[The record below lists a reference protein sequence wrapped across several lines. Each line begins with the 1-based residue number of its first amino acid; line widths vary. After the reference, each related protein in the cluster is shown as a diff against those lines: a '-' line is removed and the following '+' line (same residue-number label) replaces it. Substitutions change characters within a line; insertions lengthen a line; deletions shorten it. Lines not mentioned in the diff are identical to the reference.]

1 MKQTFN
7 FKKITKEL
15 LDQTMHD
22 IFKQFFNIENY
33 LNTSDKFIKEWIV
46 IKLVT
51 IIEQVCRKIISA
63 QINANNDVQ
72 LPESLISLEYGNK
85 THISDLI
92 TSQYNFQNTTT
103 IVNIF
108 KAYNMFGIF
117 NEIKKDDAD
126 KLFSVRHNLVHSV
139 SKQSYNIEQ
148 LYTTTQSLLKS
159 ILDKSP
165 YGLSYYD
172 ILRGDYFVH
181 MEKFDKAMNCYNN
194 AMEIDPNNITTYF
207 CMGLMYYRE
216 KNDEMVHNCSTK
228 IIEFAPNNSIGYF
241 LKGVAFELEKKYE
254 NAIKYY
260 NKAIILKPDFAFSH
274 YRKGYAL
281 LCMGK
286 NIEALFC
293 GYTVMALDSKNED
306 VIFSVI
312 DILNKIGMYD
322 ESLNLLDRRI
332 LYHPDDADA
341 YYGKS
346 IVLHKLDRIDESEQC
361 RDKAIKLNPDGDYLS
376 I

>member
-1 MKQTFN
+1 
-7 FKKITKEL
+7 
-15 LDQTMHD
+15 MHD

-33 LNTSDKFIKEWIV
+33 LNTSDKLIKEWIV

-51 IIEQVCRKIISA
+51 IIEQVCRKIISS
-63 QINANNDVQ
+63 QIDTNNDVQ
-72 LPESLISLEYGNK
+72 LPESLINLEYGNK

-92 TSQYNFQNTTT
+92 TSQYNFQNTNT
-103 IVNIF
+103 IINIF
-108 KAYNMFGIF
+108 KIHNMSGIF
-117 NEIKKDDAD
+117 NKIKKDDAD

-139 SKQSYNIEQ
+139 SEQSYDIEQ
-148 LYTTTQSLLKS
+148 LYVTTQSLLKS

-172 ILRGDYFVH
+172 ILYGDYFVH
-181 MEKFDKAMNCYNN
+181 MGEFDKAMNCYND
-194 AMEIDPNNITTYF
+194 AMKIDPNNIMTYF
-207 CMGLMYYRE
+207 CMGSMHYRE
-216 KNDEMVHNCSTK
+216 KNVEMVHNCSMK

-241 LKGVAFELEKKYE
+241 LKGLAFELEKKYK

-260 NKAIILKPDFAFSH
+260 DKAILLQPDSTFSH

-286 NIEALFC
+286 PIEALFC
-293 GYTVMALDSKNED
+293 GYTVMALDSKNEEI
-306 VIFSVI
+306 IFSVI
-312 DILNKIGMYD
+312 DILNGIDMYD
-322 ESLNLLDRRI
+322 ESLNLLDRYI

-341 YYGKS
+341 YYKKY
-346 IVLHKLDRIDESEQC
+346 IVLHQLDRIDESEQC
-361 RDKAIKLNPDGDYLS
+361 RDKAIKLNPDGDYPS